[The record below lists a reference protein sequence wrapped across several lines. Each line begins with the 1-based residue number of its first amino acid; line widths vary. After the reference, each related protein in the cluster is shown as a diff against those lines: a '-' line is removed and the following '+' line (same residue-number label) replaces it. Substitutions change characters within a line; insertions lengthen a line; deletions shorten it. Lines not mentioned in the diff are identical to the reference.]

1 MPIHPSLIHFPIALL
16 TVGAIASVLFRF
28 LRNRSGERWGVYS
41 LLTGW
46 ALTLP
51 ALISGIIDKNKIV
64 PNSIAE
70 PVADLHTSLMVSM
83 WIIFG
88 VALYLYYI
96 WRKKRC
102 WSARNYG
109 FGSVY
114 FYSGWSSWQL
124 PDIKEPGWFTNMASA
139 ASHDTHQ

>member
-96 WRKKRC
+96 WRKKEELVGAKL
-102 WSARNYG
+102 WFWFGLLLLGMVILAIAGHQGARLVYEYG
-109 FGSVY
+109 VGGIS
-114 FYSGWSSWQL
+114 
-124 PDIKEPGWFTNMASA
+124 
-139 ASHDTHQ
+139 